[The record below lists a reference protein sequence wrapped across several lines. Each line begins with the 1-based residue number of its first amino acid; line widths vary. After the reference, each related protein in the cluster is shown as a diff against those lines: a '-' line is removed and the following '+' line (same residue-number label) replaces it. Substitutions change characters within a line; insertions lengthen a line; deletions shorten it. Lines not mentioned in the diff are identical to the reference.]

1 MSWLNGNLARLL
13 RPLAVAAL
21 AMSAA
26 ACTPLGVFATF
37 TSRDPALRAAVDQ
50 SYGDQP
56 RQTLDVY
63 APRQMTAAQP
73 VAVFLYGGGW
83 EKGRKW
89 DYGWVA
95 QALAARGFV
104 VVLPDYR
111 LYPDVRFPAFL
122 RDNAKAVRW
131 AVDHAGAYGG
141 DPSRIVL
148 LGHSAGAYNAVML
161 GLDPSY
167 LEAAGVN
174 PSHIRA
180 VAGIAGPYDFLP
192 LTSEMDRVFGQAPDI
207 TKTQPLHF
215 VRPGVPPMLLVTGDA
230 DAVVEPLNTTVLA
243 AALRSAGA
251 PVQEE
256 HYPGVGHNEIMAAMS
271 RPFRDR
277 ASVLNDITEFLR
289 RETD

>member
-13 RPLAVAAL
+13 RPLTVAAL
-21 AMSAA
+21 AMGAA

-37 TSRDPALRAAVDQ
+37 TSRDPALRAAVDK
-50 SYGDQP
+50 SYGDKP

-63 APRQMTAAQP
+63 APRQMSATRP
-73 VAVFLYGGGW
+73 IAVFLYGGGW

-89 DYGWVA
+89 DYGWLA

-111 LYPDVRFPAFL
+111 LYPDVHFPAFL

-167 LEAAGVN
+167 LEAAGVD

-192 LTSEMDRVFGQAPDI
+192 LTPEMERVFGQAPDI
-207 TKTQPLHF
+207 AKTQPLHF
-215 VRPGVPPMLLVTGDA
+215 VRPGAPPMLLVTGDA

-256 HYPGVGHNEIMAAMS
+256 HYRGIGHNEIMAAMS

-277 ASVLNDITEFLR
+277 ASVLDDITEFLM

>member
-95 QALAARGFV
+95 QALALSGWSLQV
-104 VVLPDYR
+104 QVSVNQ
-111 LYPDVRFPAFL
+111 YPA
-122 RDNAKAVRW
+122 
-131 AVDHAGAYGG
+131 
-141 DPSRIVL
+141 S
-148 LGHSAGAYNAVML
+148 SACNW
-161 GLDPSY
+161 S
-167 LEAAGVN
+167 
-174 PSHIRA
+174 
-180 VAGIAGPYDFLP
+180 
-192 LTSEMDRVFGQAPDI
+192 
-207 TKTQPLHF
+207 
-215 VRPGVPPMLLVTGDA
+215 
-230 DAVVEPLNTTVLA
+230 
-243 AALRSAGA
+243 
-251 PVQEE
+251 
-256 HYPGVGHNEIMAAMS
+256 
-271 RPFRDR
+271 
-277 ASVLNDITEFLR
+277 
-289 RETD
+289 